1 MEFIRIEGGCIL
13 GKILFYIDMSVLGEQ
28 CFDEM
33 FYLIGK
39 F

>member
-1 MEFIRIEGGCIL
+1 MEFIRIEGAYIL

-33 FYLIGK
+33 FCLIGK